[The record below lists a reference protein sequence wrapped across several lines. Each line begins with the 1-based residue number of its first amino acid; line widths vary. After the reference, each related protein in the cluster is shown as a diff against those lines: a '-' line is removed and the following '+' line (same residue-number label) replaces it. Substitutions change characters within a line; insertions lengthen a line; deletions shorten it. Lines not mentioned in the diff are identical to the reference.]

1 MNIDDLKGAWN
12 QDEPKDMHLPVSTAQ
27 LSKTTSAVG
36 KIRNN
41 MRNEFIAV
49 LVSYAAL
56 IWLMFYGIQS
66 AFFFNVTS
74 IFVFTLI
81 VLNCFYFFRFYL
93 FYKSISRY
101 DFNVK
106 DSIRKIAYEVELNTE
121 IYKTYNFCVTP
132 LAVLFTFI
140 LLCGKNGMDYIRH
153 ILASSVSVAPG
164 NLLIIFAVI
173 VISFI
178 ITYVCIN
185 HHVRQQYGRNLAAL
199 KQVMDDLGHED

>member
-1 MNIDDLKGAWN
+1 MNIDDLKDTWS

-27 LSKTTSAVG
+27 LGKTMSAVG

-49 LVSYAAL
+49 LVSYVAL
-56 IWLMFYGIQS
+56 VWLMFYAIQS
-66 AFFFNVTS
+66 AFLFNVTS

-81 VLNCFYFFRFYL
+81 VLNALYFFRFYL
-93 FYKSISRY
+93 FYQSISRY

-106 DSIRKIAYEVELNTE
+106 DNVRKIAYDLELNSE

-140 LLCGKNGMDYIRH
+140 LLCGNNGMDYIRH
-153 ILASSVSVAPG
+153 ILASSVSVAPW

-185 HHVRQQYGRNLAAL
+185 IHVRQQYGKYLATL
-199 KQVMDDLGHED
+199 KQVMDDLGHEE